1 MPRPI
6 WSGSLSFGLVNVPV
20 VMFSAVRDQSLRF
33 NQLHEPDGAR
43 IETKRFCAAEGK
55 EVPFEEIGR
64 AFDMEDGKTVV
75 ITDDELQEVAPRRT
89 RTIDIEAFA
98 DLADVDPIYFDHP
111 YFLAPIGEADG
122 TKRAYQLLVE
132 AMGRQERVAIGRFV
146 MRTKEYLVAI
156 QVRDERLALTTM
168 RWGDE
173 IRSTDGID
181 TGGARKPA
189 KAQLEQAVALIEA
202 LGTEWEPA
210 AWEDRYRARLE
221 DVVERKRK
229 GQTIKAPKEA
239 TEQPS
244 PVPDLM
250 AALEKSLAE
259 AGSGA
264 RSGSRSGTKAA
275 ARQQPAEARDGDLA
289 DLSLQELYERAQEE
303 DVPGRS
309 SMSKRE
315 LIDALDG

>member
-20 VMFSAVRDQSLRF
+20 VMFSAVRDQGLHF

-43 IETKRFCAAEGK
+43 IETRRFCAAEDK

-64 AFDMEDGKTVV
+64 AFDLEDGKTVV
-75 ITDDELQEVAPRRT
+75 ITDEELEEVAPRRT

-111 YFLAPIGEADG
+111 YFLAPIGDADG

-132 AMGRQERVAIGRFV
+132 AMGREERVAIGRFV

-156 QVRDERLALTTM
+156 QVRDDRLALTTM

-181 TGGARKPA
+181 TGGSKKPA
-189 KAQLEQAVALIEA
+189 EAQLDQAVALIEA
-202 LGTEWEPA
+202 LGTEWEPS

-229 GQTIKAPKEA
+229 GQTIKAPQEA
-239 TEQPS
+239 AEQPS

-259 AGSGA
+259 AGSGK
-264 RSGSRSGTKAA
+264 KAA
-275 ARQQPAEARDGDLA
+275 PAKQPAEARDGDLA
-289 DLSLQELYERAQEE
+289 DLSREELYERAQEE

-309 SMSKRE
+309 SMSKGE